1 MTRNVFSTWL
11 VEWSLVAIVGN
22 TMPPGAAGA
31 GGPMMTSSEEA
42 KATAAKVEQIL
53 KVAKASLV
61 DAIDFLGCIEMLE
74 AGNRPEVIQSLAAA
88 KAARAADLIQRALF
102 GHCLMS
108 VMTAFDPVRS
118 GDFHLRVG
126 MTLVAE
132 QTPRMA
138 LGEMKGTSLVDIE
151 AAERRWAECLNF
163 EHLESL
169 RTYRNKSVAHMSQFP
184 ADMQQPVVRHLFDLA
199 KMTAKVAELLAHGT
213 GIAGVSLESQIV
225 PFRESGCAFW
235 EKWKQSD

>member
-1 MTRNVFSTWL
+1 VR
-11 VEWSLVAIVGN
+11 ADHGR
-22 TMPPGAAGA
+22 GALGA
-31 GGPMMTSSEEA
+31 GGHMMTYSEEA
-42 KATAAKVEQIL
+42 KATAAKVERIL
-53 KVAKASLV
+53 KVAKVSFV
-61 DAIDFLGCIEMLE
+61 DAIDFLGCIEILE
-74 AGNRPEVIQSLAAA
+74 AGNRPEIIQSREAA
-88 KAARAADLIQRALF
+88 KAERAADLIQRALF

-108 VMTAFDPVRS
+108 VMTAFDPVRP

-132 QTPRMA
+132 QIPRMA
-138 LGEMKGTSLVDIE
+138 LGEMKGTSLADIE

-169 RTYRNKSVAHMSQFP
+169 RAYRNKSVAHMSQFP
-184 ADMQQPVVRHLFDLA
+184 AGMQQPVVRHIFDLA
-199 KMTAKVAELLAHGT
+199 KMTAKVAELLANGT

-225 PFRESGCAFW
+225 PFRESGRAIW

>member
-1 MTRNVFSTWL
+1 MTY
-11 VEWSLVAIVGN
+11 
-22 TMPPGAAGA
+22 
-31 GGPMMTSSEEA
+31 SEEA

-53 KVAKASLV
+53 KVAKASFF

-74 AGNRPEVIQSLAAA
+74 AGNRPEIVQSLAAA
-88 KAARAADLIQRALF
+88 KAGHAADLIQRALF

-108 VMTAFDPVRS
+108 VMTAFDPVLP

-213 GIAGVSLESQIV
+213 GMAKLSLESQVV
-225 PFRESGCAFW
+225 PFRESGRVFW
-235 EKWKQSD
+235 EKNGSSPTKC